1 MSRITLTLKKQ
12 FTASP
17 ITSETEKFMRT
28 TYVFGN
34 EFWDFYYAQKPIV
47 QDKID
52 WVIGLVRTLR
62 IVPRKFFKHIEGTE
76 GLFEIRIKAGS
87 GIFRI
92 FCFFDEGNLIILLNG
107 FQKKTD
113 KAPKNEIAKAERL
126 KQKYYEDKSR
136 K

>member
-1 MSRITLTLKKQ
+1 
-12 FTASP
+12 
-17 ITSETEKFMRT
+17 MRT
-28 TYVFGN
+28 TYVYRN
-34 EFWDFYYAQKPIV
+34 EFWDFYYAQKPEV

-62 IVPRKFFKHIEGTE
+62 MVPEKFFKHIEGTD
-76 GLFEIRIKAGS
+76 GLYEIRIKLS
-87 GIFRI
+87 SDIFRI

-107 FQKKTD
+107 FQKKS
-113 KAPKNEIAKAERL
+113 PKTPLNEIKKAERL